1 MTDCVVATGC
11 STYTTHSFKCNVQ
24 HNRVVANNKQV
35 ASCKTLPYMTCG
47 ITNIGPCRQ
56 LRTKKVEHQF

>member
-1 MTDCVVATGC
+1 MTDCVIATGC

-24 HNRVVANNKQV
+24 HNRVVANKKQV

-47 ITNIGPCRQ
+47 ITNTGPCRQ